1 MASIVFPDCNIELPN
16 VEYTD
21 EYLKFTKRDRNE
33 IGNLCLFLIAAD
45 LEGALVLDDER
56 KLDRVLTNKRFS
68 SEIYYDKDEETAYA
82 FLCS

>member
-1 MASIVFPDCNIELPN
+1 MASIVFPDYNIELPN

-21 EYLKFTKRDRNE
+21 EYLKFTKRDRKE
-33 IGNLCLFLIAAD
+33 IANLCLFLIAAD
-45 LEGALVLDDER
+45 LEGVLVLDDER

-68 SEIYYDKDEETAYA
+68 SEIYYDKDEKTAYA